1 MEAAKDDQIFLEE
14 LKRWYARGDR
24 DVSAV
29 GPVDLDRVLTGTPLG
44 LAARRGWCSA
54 IDWLVKKGADVN
66 KGDPIHM
73 TTPLHLAVARNR
85 FAAARRLLDAGADVN
100 PPHQLQKTP
109 LNFAADL
116 GDFRMC
122 RLLLSR
128 GADSGICD
136 RSGRQPEETAR
147 RRVRAARDGEF
158 KRSHWKNETQIAEQV
173 HVLLVAVREAG
184 GWQAYLDAPRRELLA
199 FRRQLPGLRQ
209 RANTPTVLERLFLA
223 FRRQLPGPRR
233 RANAPTVLERLFLE
247 VPEDVFTHTLRFW
260 RTDRDA

>member
-1 MEAAKDDQIFLEE
+1 MEAASNDQIFLEE

-29 GPVDLDRVLTGTPLG
+29 SPADLDILQELTRPHNSTPLG

-66 KGDPIHM
+66 KGDPMHM

-85 FAAARRLLDAGADVN
+85 LAAARRLLDAGADVN
-100 PPHQLQKTP
+100 PPHQFQKTP
-109 LNFAADL
+109 LSFAADL

-147 RRVRAARDGEF
+147 RRVRAARDGQF
-158 KRSHWKNETQIAEQV
+158 KPNPPWKNETQIAEQV
-173 HVLLVAVREAG
+173 HALLVAVREAG
-184 GWQAYLDAPRRELLA
+184 GWQAYLDAPRREL
-199 FRRQLPGLRQ
+199 
-209 RANTPTVLERLFLA
+209 LA

>member
-1 MEAAKDDQIFLEE
+1 MYMTAARAHEAASDDQIFLEE

-29 GPVDLDRVLTGTPLG
+29 GPVDLDRLQKHPYENYTPLG

-85 FAAARRLLDAGADVN
+85 LAATRRLLDAGADVN
-100 PPHQLQKTP
+100 PLHQLQKTP

-116 GDFRMC
+116 GDFQMC
-122 RLLLSR
+122 KLLLSR

-136 RSGRQPEETAR
+136 MSGRQPEETAR
-147 RRVRAARDGEF
+147 RRVQAARDGQF
-158 KRSHWKNETQIAEQV
+158 KRSHWKNETKVAEQV
-173 HVLLVAVREAG
+173 HALLVAVREAG

-199 FRRQLPGLRQ
+199 FRRQLPGL
-209 RANTPTVLERLFLA
+209 
-223 FRRQLPGPRR
+223 RR

>member
-1 MEAAKDDQIFLEE
+1 MEAASDDQIFLEE

-29 GPVDLDRVLTGTPLG
+29 GPVDLDRVPHETPLG

-66 KGDPIHM
+66 KADPIHM
-73 TTPLHLAVARNR
+73 PLHGAVARNR
-85 FAAARRLLDAGADVN
+85 LAAARSLLDAGADVN
-100 PPHQLQKTP
+100 ARNKLRKTP
-109 LNFAADL
+109 LHFAADL
-116 GDFRMC
+116 GDFQMC
-122 RLLLSR
+122 KLLLSH

-136 RSGRQPEETAR
+136 MFGVEPEEMAR
-147 RRVRAARDGEF
+147 RRVRGARDGQF
-158 KRSHWKNETQIAEQV
+158 KSLPWKNETQIAEQV
-173 HVLLVAVREAG
+173 HALLVAVREAG

-199 FRRQLPGLRQ
+199 FRRQLPGPRR
-209 RANTPTVLERLFLA
+209 RANAPAFLERLFLA

>member
-1 MEAAKDDQIFLEE
+1 MYMTAARAHEAASDDQIFLEE

-66 KGDPIHM
+66 KGAIHM
-73 TTPLHLAVARNR
+73 TTPLHLAVARKGKNR
-85 FAAARRLLDAGADVN
+85 LAAARRLLDAGADVN
-100 PPHQLQKTP
+100 PLHQLQKTP

-116 GDFRMC
+116 GDFQMC
-122 RLLLSR
+122 KLLLSR

-136 RSGRQPEETAR
+136 MSGRQPEETAR
-147 RRVRAARDGEF
+147 RRVRAARDGQF
-158 KRSHWKNETQIAEQV
+158 KSIPWKNETQIAEQV
-173 HVLLVAVREAG
+173 HALLVAVREAG
-184 GWQAYLDAPRRELLA
+184 GWQAYLDAPRREL
-199 FRRQLPGLRQ
+199 
-209 RANTPTVLERLFLA
+209 LA

-260 RTDRDA
+260 RTDRDAY

>member
-1 MEAAKDDQIFLEE
+1 MEPVGFQPMEAEEQTFLDE
-14 LKRWYARGDR
+14 LQRWYAQGDR

-29 GPVDLDRVLTGTPLG
+29 GPVDLDRVPRKWTPIC
-44 LAARRGWCSA
+44 LAAMWGWCSA

-66 KGDPIHM
+66 KGVPMHL

-85 FAAARRLLDAGADVN
+85 LAATRRLLDAGADVN
-100 PPHQLQKTP
+100 PLHQLQKTP

-136 RSGRQPEETAR
+136 MSGRQPEETAR
-147 RRVRAARDGEF
+147 RRVRAARDGQF
-158 KRSHWKNETQIAEQV
+158 KSIPWKNETQIAEQV
-173 HVLLVAVREAG
+173 HALLVAVREAG
-184 GWQAYLDAPRRELLA
+184 GWQAYLDAPRREL
-199 FRRQLPGLRQ
+199 
-209 RANTPTVLERLFLA
+209 LA

-260 RTDRDA
+260 RTDRDAY